1 MNHTITFNITLTMT
15 SDWHI
20 GSGVGR
26 QGSVDSLVL
35 RDPDDLPYAPSST
48 VAAMWRDAAE
58 QLAYGLNQAAGEDGN
73 WNDLVTAL
81 FGSQPA
87 IENSL
92 QPPIPSRSPIPSR
105 LSLEHLRFPEELRE
119 GFVGPARASLR
130 EALTFVKP
138 SVRIDPRS
146 GTAMSDML
154 RFQEVCRVGAILT
167 ARATIDKAGIDSD
180 DIDTFVAFAFASL
193 RLLERIGGGRRRGLG
208 CCKAEVSD
216 VKGTEICSS
225 DKALKALKS
234 LRDRSCKLA
243 PAVPSLSHPSTDQVS
258 FSDRDNGDFVDIPLS
273 IEALSPLLIMDQRLG
288 NVTTCL
294 DHIPGTMFLPIVTR
308 ALRNAGVSADKI
320 TQMITSGGLSVAP
333 AYGMIGDNRG
343 LPMPMRWHWKKEEAT
358 QSTRCVK
365 NASPR
370 TENNDATQMQ
380 HPKGGEVVAN
390 GKTRSIS
397 HVVRTHN
404 TVSDAEQKPNE
415 DVGGVYT
422 YEAICAGEKLASV
435 VRLPKSLGDD
445 KICKFREKVAGTAR
459 IGAVTGRGY
468 GSVRLAVEDDVKHE
482 DDAEITA
489 CKKAVLWLIS
499 DFCLPSA
506 PGSGIP
512 LASIKQVSVQDQI
525 ASALQK
531 TIGCGVKVTHSW
543 MRTRRHDS
551 WHRQWGLPRPSLTL
565 VRAGSVV
572 FIERTDCGEF
582 TSEELQSLERFGSGE
597 RIAEGFGQIRV
608 NPSEVTAD
616 CPFSLES
623 AKDAKEKKDRRLDK
637 LVELSDNTDRFARVI
652 ETEAWKTYIRACA
665 EEVTA
670 TDKDREHVLGWT
682 RTEPTASQL
691 GKMRALLNGPRTEND
706 RKTVSDWLD
715 TKPEGWGKAADK
727 VKSILDDPFSCLES
741 KTDGFSDAPSALTRS
756 LKEIKDIKQDDK
768 DDTLKLYAIA
778 AIMNAALHAH
788 RRDAE
793 KPDSENDPTNTQE
806 ENN

>member
-1 MNHTITFNITLTMT
+1 MNHTITFNIKLTMT
-15 SDWHI
+15 SDWRI

-58 QLAYGLNQAAGEDGN
+58 QLAYGLNQAADKNEDENEN
-73 WNDLVTAL
+73 WNHLVTAL
-81 FGSQPA
+81 FGSQPSQPSQPE
-87 IENSL
+87 IENSR
-92 QPPIPSRSPIPSR
+92 QPPIPSR

-154 RFQEVCRVGAILT
+154 RFQEVCRAGAILT
-167 ARATIDKAGIDSD
+167 ARATIDKAGIASD
-180 DIDTFVAFAFASL
+180 NIDTFVAFAFASL

-208 CCKAEVSD
+208 CCKAAVSD
-216 VKGTEICSS
+216 VKGTGICSS
-225 DKALKALKS
+225 DKALKS

-243 PAVPSLSHPSTDQVS
+243 PAVPSLSHSSTDQVS
-258 FSDRDNGDFVDIPLS
+258 FSNRDNGDFVDIPLS
-273 IEALSPLLIMDQRLG
+273 VEALSPLLIMDQRLG

-294 DHIPGTMFLPIVTR
+294 DHIPGTMFLPIVSR
-308 ALRNAGVSADKI
+308 ALRKAGVSADKV

-343 LPMPMRWHWKKEEAT
+343 LPMPMRWQWKKEEAT

-365 NASPR
+365 NASL
-370 TENNDATQMQ
+370 TAENNDATQMQ

-390 GKTRSIS
+390 GKTRSVS

-422 YEAICAGEKLASV
+422 YEAICAGEKLESV

-468 GSVRLAVEDDVKHE
+468 GNVRLAVEDDVKHE

-499 DFCLPSA
+499 DFCLPSSLD
-506 PGSGIP
+506 SGK
-512 LASIKQVSVQDQI
+512 LLSVQDQI
-525 ASALQK
+525 AESLQE
-531 TIGCGVKVTHSW
+531 TMDCEVKVTHSW

-572 FIERTDCGEF
+572 FIERIDGSEF
-582 TSEELQSLERFGSGE
+582 TAEQLQQLERFGAGG
-597 RIAEGFGQIRV
+597 RISEGFGQIRV
-608 NPSEVTAD
+608 NAAEVTCNAS
-616 CPFSLES
+616 FSLES
-623 AKDAKEKKDRRLDK
+623 AKDVMKKEGSRLDK
-637 LVELSDNTDRFARVI
+637 PVKLSDNTHRGFARAI
-652 ETEAWKTYIRACA
+652 ETEAWKTYIRARA

-670 TDKDREHVLGWT
+670 TDKYRKSILGWT
-682 RTEPTASQL
+682 SAKPTASQL
-691 GKMRALLNGPRTEND
+691 GKMRALLNGPRTEED
-706 RKTVSDWLD
+706 RKTVCDWLD
-715 TKPEGWGKAADK
+715 TKPEGWEDASKR
-727 VKSILDDPFSCLES
+727 VKSILNDPFSCFDS
-741 KTDGFSDAPSALTRS
+741 KEFSDAPSALARS
-756 LKEIKDIKQDDK
+756 FDDVKKDC
-768 DDTLKLYAIA
+768 TLKLYAIA

-793 KPDSENDPTNTQE
+793 KDPKDTKE

>member
-58 QLAYGLNQAAGEDGN
+58 QLAYGLNQTAGKNGKWDH
-73 WNDLVTAL
+73 LVTAL

-87 IENSL
+87 IENSR
-92 QPPIPSRSPIPSR
+92 QAPIPSR
-105 LSLEHLRFPEELRE
+105 LSLAHLRFPDKLRQA
-119 GFVGPARASLR
+119 FVGPVRTSLR

-138 SVRIDPRS
+138 GVRIDPRS

-154 RFQEVCRVGAILT
+154 RFQEVCRAGVSLT
-167 ARATIDKAGIDSD
+167 AQATIDKTGIDSGG
-180 DIDTFVAFAFASL
+180 IDTFVAFAFGSL

-208 CCKAEVSD
+208 CCEVQVSN
-216 VKGTEICSS
+216 VEGTEICSS
-225 DKALKALKS
+225 EKALKFLNKS
-234 LRDRSCKLA
+234 TCKLA
-243 PAVPSLSHPSTDQVS
+243 PVVPPLTHQSMDQVS
-258 FSDRDNGDFVDIPLS
+258 FSDRDKSDFVDIPLS
-273 IEALSPLLIMDQRLG
+273 IEARSPLLIMDQRLG

-294 DHIPGTMFLPIVTR
+294 DHIPGTMILPIVAR
-308 ALRNAGVSADKI
+308 ALREAGVDAVKV
-320 TQMITSGGLSVAP
+320 TQWITSGDVSVAP
-333 AYGMIGDNRG
+333 AYAVIGEERG

-358 QSTRCVK
+358 QGTRCVK
-365 NASPR
+365 NAPL
-370 TENNDATQMQ
+370 TAENNDATQMQ

-390 GKTRSIS
+390 DRTRSIS
-397 HVVRTHN
+397 HLVRTHN
-404 TVSDAEQKPNE
+404 TVSDDEQKPNE
-415 DVGGVYT
+415 GGGGVYT

-445 KICKFREKVAGTAR
+445 KICKFREKVAGAAR

-468 GSVRLAVEDDVKHE
+468 GDVCLNAGE
-482 DDAEITA
+482 AMPVDAKLTG
-489 CKKAVLWLIS
+489 CKEAVLWLIS
-499 DFCLPSA
+499 GFCLPSA
-506 PGSGIP
+506 LGYGKP
-512 LASIKQVSVQDQI
+512 LSVQDQI

-531 TIGCGVKVTHSW
+531 TIDCEVKVTQSW

-572 FIERTDCGEF
+572 VIERTDGCEF
-582 TSEELQSLERFGSGE
+582 TGKQLQRLERFGAGE

-608 NPSEVTAD
+608 NASEVTCNGSFFLKSVRD
-616 CPFSLES
+616 
-623 AKDAKEKKDRRLDK
+623 KKEKEVSRIDDSVK
-637 LVELSDNTDRFARVI
+637 LNEEVRDFACAI
-652 ETEAWKTYIRACA
+652 ENEAWKTYIRARA
-665 EEVTA
+665 EEITA
-670 TDKDREHVLGWT
+670 TDTDRKNILGWT
-682 RTEPTASQL
+682 TTKPTASQL
-691 GKMRALLNGPRTEND
+691 GKMRALLNGPRTEGD
-706 RKTVSDWLD
+706 VKTVSDWLERKP
-715 TKPEGWGKAADK
+715 KPEGWENAAEK
-727 VKSILDDPFSCLES
+727 VKTILDDPFSRFGSE
-741 KTDGFSDAPSALTRS
+741 TDEFSDAPSALTRS
-756 LKEIKDIKQDDK
+756 LDDIKQ

-778 AIMNAALHAH
+778 AIMSAALHAH

-793 KPDSENDPTNTQE
+793 KDTKDTNE

>member
-58 QLAYGLNQAAGEDGN
+58 QLAYGLNQAAGKDGQ
-73 WNDLVTAL
+73 WDHLVTAL

-87 IENSL
+87 IENNRR
-92 QPPIPSRSPIPSR
+92 PPIPSR

-119 GFVGPARASLR
+119 GFVGPARTSLR

-138 SVRIDPRS
+138 GVRIDPYS

-154 RFQEVCRVGAILT
+154 RFQEVCRAGAILT
-167 ARATIDKAGIDSD
+167 GPATIDTANMDPGDL
-180 DIDTFVAFAFASL
+180 DTFIAFAFASL

-208 CCKAEVSD
+208 CCEVQVSD
-216 VKGTEICSS
+216 VKGTKICSS
-225 DKALKALKS
+225 DKALKFLHCQTSKTS
-234 LRDRSCKLA
+234 KLVQE
-243 PAVPSLSHPSTDQVS
+243 VPPLSHPSTDQVS

-273 IEALSPLLIMDQRLG
+273 VEALSPLLIMDQRLG

-308 ALRNAGVSADKI
+308 ALRKAGVSADKI

-343 LPMPMRWHWKKEEAT
+343 LPMPMRWHWEKEEAT
-358 QSTRCVK
+358 QRTRCVK
-365 NASPR
+365 NAPLKAG
-370 TENNDATQMQ
+370 NDDATQMQ
-380 HPKGGEVVAN
+380 HPKGGDLVAN
-390 GKTRSIS
+390 RKTRSVS

-404 TVSDAEQKPNE
+404 TVNDAKQKPDE

-435 VRLPKSLGDD
+435 VRLPKSLEDD
-445 KICKFREKVAGTAR
+445 KICKFREKIAGTAR

-468 GSVRLAVEDDVKHE
+468 GNVRLNADEAIKVYAKP
-482 DDAEITA
+482 TP

-506 PGSGIP
+506 LDSRYLLTPTEP
-512 LASIKQVSVQDQI
+512 ASVQDQI

-531 TIGCGVKVTHSW
+531 TMGCEVKVTHSW

-551 WHRQWGLPRPSLTL
+551 WHRQWGLPRSSLTL

-582 TSEELQSLERFGSGE
+582 TSEELQSLERFGAGE

-608 NPSEVTAD
+608 NASEVTAD
-616 CPFSLES
+616 CTFSLES
-623 AKDAKEKKDRRLDK
+623 AKSAEKKEGSRLDA
-637 LVELSDNTDRFARVI
+637 LVTLSNPAYSNFARAI
-652 ETEAWKTYIRACA
+652 ETEAWKTYIRARA

-670 TDKDREHVLGWT
+670 KEKDRENILGWT
-682 RTEPTASQL
+682 STKPTASRL
-691 GKMRALLNGPRTEND
+691 GKMRALLNGPRTEED
-706 RKTVSDWLD
+706 IKTVLDWLGN
-715 TKPEGWGKAADK
+715 KPEGWDKAGDK
-727 VKSILDDPFSCLES
+727 VKIILDDPFACLES
-741 KTDGFSDAPSALTRS
+741 KTDGFSDEPSALTRS
-756 LKEIKDIKQDDK
+756 LDEIKQ

-793 KPDSENDPTNTQE
+793 KDAKDTKE

>member
-15 SDWHI
+15 SDWRI

-58 QLAYGLNQAAGEDGN
+58 QLAYGLNQAADKNEDENGN
-73 WNDLVTAL
+73 WNHLVTAL
-81 FGSQPA
+81 FGSQPSQPSQPE
-87 IENSL
+87 IENSR
-92 QPPIPSRSPIPSR
+92 QPPIPSR

-154 RFQEVCRVGAILT
+154 RFQEVCRAGAILT
-167 ARATIDKAGIDSD
+167 ARATIDKAGIASD

-225 DKALKALKS
+225 DKALKALQ
-234 LRDRSCKLA
+234 DRSCKLA
-243 PAVPSLSHPSTDQVS
+243 PTVPSLSHPSTDHVS
-258 FSDRDNGDFVDIPLS
+258 FSNRDNGDFVDIPLS

-308 ALRNAGVSADKI
+308 ALRNAGVSADKV

-365 NASPR
+365 NASP
-370 TENNDATQMQ
+370 TAENNDATQMQ

-390 GKTRSIS
+390 GKTRSVS

-489 CKKAVLWLIS
+489 CKKAVLWLVS

-506 PGSGIP
+506 PGSRIP
-512 LASIKQVSVQDQI
+512 LASIKSASVQDQI

-572 FIERTDCGEF
+572 FIERTDCGKF

-616 CPFSLES
+616 SPFSLES
-623 AKDAKEKKDRRLDK
+623 VKSAKEKENSRLDT
-637 LVELSDNTDRFARVI
+637 LVTLSDDAHSNFARVI
-652 ETEAWKTYIRACA
+652 ETEAWKTYIRARA

-727 VKSILDDPFSCLES
+727 VKSILGDPFSCLKS
-741 KTDGFSDAPSALTRS
+741 KTDGFSDAPSALTCS
-756 LKEIKDIKQDDK
+756 LNDIKQA
-768 DDTLKLYAIA
+768 LKLYAIA
-778 AIMNAALHAH
+778 AIMKAALHAH

-793 KPDSENDPTNTQE
+793 NDPTNTKE

>member
-1 MNHTITFNITLTMT
+1 MNHTITFNITLTMA

-26 QGSVDSLVL
+26 QGAVDSLVL

-58 QLAYGLNQAAGEDGN
+58 QLAYGLNQAAGKDGK
-73 WNDLVTAL
+73 WDQLVTAL

-87 IENSL
+87 IENNR
-92 QPPIPSRSPIPSR
+92 RSPIPSR

-119 GFVGPARASLR
+119 GFVGPARTSLR

-138 SVRIDPRS
+138 GVRIDPYS

-154 RFQEVCRVGAILT
+154 RFQEVCRAGTILT
-167 ARATIDKAGIDSD
+167 GPATIDKTDIDSEV
-180 DIDTFVAFAFASL
+180 IDTFVAFAFASL

-208 CCKAEVSD
+208 CCEVQVSD
-216 VKGTEICSS
+216 VKGTKICSS
-225 DKALKALKS
+225 DKALKFLHCQTSKTS
-234 LRDRSCKLA
+234 KLVQE
-243 PAVPSLSHPSTDQVS
+243 VPPLSHPSMDQVS

-273 IEALSPLLIMDQRLG
+273 VEALSPLLIMDQRLG

-308 ALRNAGVSADKI
+308 ALREAGVAAEEV
-320 TQMITSGGLSVAP
+320 TRLVTSGGLSVAP
-333 AYGMIGDNRG
+333 AYGMIGDERG

-358 QSTRCVK
+358 QRTRNVK
-365 NASPR
+365 NAPLKA
-370 TENNDATQMQ
+370 ENDDATQMQ
-380 HPKGGEVVAN
+380 HPKGGEVVADS
-390 GKTRSIS
+390 KTRSVS

-422 YEAICAGEKLASV
+422 YEAICAGEKLASI

-445 KICKFREKVAGTAR
+445 KICEFREKVAGKAR

-468 GSVRLAVEDDVKHE
+468 GDVRLDAGEAVEVDTRLAV
-482 DDAEITA
+482 
-489 CKKAVLWLIS
+489 CKEAVLWLLS
-499 DFCLPSA
+499 DFCPSPV

-512 LASIKQVSVQDQI
+512 SAPIKPAGVQDQI

-531 TIGCGVKVTHSW
+531 TMGCEVKVTHSW

-572 FIERTDCGEF
+572 SIERADGGEF
-582 TSEELQSLERFGSGE
+582 TSAELQSLERCGAGE

-608 NPSEVTAD
+608 NAAEVTGKD
-616 CPFSLES
+616 PFFLEA
-623 AKDAKEKKDRRLDK
+623 AKGAKEKGSRMDEP
-637 LVELSDNTDRFARVI
+637 VTLSDTAHCDFARII
-652 ETEAWKTYIRACA
+652 ETEAWKTYIRTRA

-670 TDKDREHVLGWT
+670 TAKDREGVLGWT
-682 RTEPTASQL
+682 RTKPTASQL
-691 GKMRALLNGPRTEND
+691 GKMRALLNGPHAKKDADTV
-706 RKTVSDWLD
+706 RKWLK
-715 TKPEGWGKAADK
+715 TNPEGWEKAAGK
-727 VKSILDDPFSCLES
+727 VGDILNDPFACLES

-756 LKEIKDIKQDDK
+756 LAEVRQDDS
-768 DDTLKLYAIA
+768 LKLYTVA

-788 RRDAE
+788 RRDVE
-793 KPDSENDPTNTQE
+793 KPESENGPADATE
-806 ENN
+806 ETI